1 MKLKNAAQMTASCG
15 CRTRVA
21 TTVAIELAASCRP
34 FRKSNSSATAISA
47 DRMGRPSAEASI
59 GADSSCAPGGTG
71 DQTCLAVMRLD
82 GVGDV
87 VALVDDVLDE
97 LVELLAVDVADGVDG
112 AGAQLGAQLG
122 ERRGRSD
129 SSARPSIWPI
139 CSHSAKMALWSR
151 ATESRYGMT
160 LRSSSALSTI
170 ASAIARI
177 SRRKLVHVVALD
189 ALGGV
194 LDQVDRMGGC
204 RLGLRRHPPP
214 ERLAAGEKRQSAR
227 DLDTGTRGADRRLR
241 KPLTAQGVHGR
252 INSAHGLAPPPKG
265 STRRAFAPDRVD
277 GAGAK
282 LGAQPGE
289 AVVERLVGA
298 PLDVARPSRVTI
310 SRGVRAAPRMR
321 CACSQKSSVKL
332 TSGGIRRLNRLSDI
346 GHPLGKRGEAP
357 VAAGHPADDLT
368 VAVRPAVRAAESL
381 R

>member
-1 MKLKNAAQMTASCG
+1 MSPPACPPDAMESR
-15 CRTRVA
+15 RTRSRARGAGGLPPGPA
-21 TTVAIELAASCRP
+21 T
-34 FRKSNSSATAISA
+34 SSAPRT
-47 DRMGRPSAEASI
+47 
-59 GADSSCAPGGTG
+59 
-71 DQTCLAVMRLD
+71 TCR
-82 GVGDV
+82 
-87 VALVDDVLDE
+87 
-97 LVELLAVDVADGVDG
+97 
-112 AGAQLGAQLG
+112 
-122 ERRGRSD
+122 
-129 SSARPSIWPI
+129 
-139 CSHSAKMALWSR
+139 
-151 ATESRYGMT
+151 
-160 LRSSSALSTI
+160 
-170 ASAIARI
+170 
-177 SRRKLVHVVALD
+177 RRK
-189 ALGGV
+189 
-194 LDQVDRMGGC
+194 
-204 RLGLRRHPPP
+204 
-214 ERLAAGEKRQSAR
+214 AAIRAR
-227 DLDTGTRGADRRLR
+227 FDTGTRGADRRLR